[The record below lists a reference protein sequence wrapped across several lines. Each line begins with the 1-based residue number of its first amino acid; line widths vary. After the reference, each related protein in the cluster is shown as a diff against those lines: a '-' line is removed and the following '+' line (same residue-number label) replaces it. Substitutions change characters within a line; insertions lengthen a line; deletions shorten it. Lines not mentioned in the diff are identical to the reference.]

1 MKRASPADLRKALEL
16 AHELVAAGVL
26 FVPMP
31 VTGKTDHADLVEQA
45 AQRLEKME
53 KANG

>member
-31 VTGKTDHADLVEQA
+31 VTGKSDHAALVEQS

-53 KANG
+53 KAHG